1 MERIY
6 IKGFV
11 DIKGGDVYHL
21 TFNWNIGGDEL
32 IGLIKLKWDVQ
43 SKKEVNWGSNDP
55 PPSPSK

>member
-21 TFNWNIGGDEL
+21 TFNWNIGGRWAD
-32 IGLIKLKWDVQ
+32 GFKQIKMGCTI
-43 SKKEVNWGSNDP
+43 KKRGNLGF
-55 PPSPSK
+55 